1 LVTGIALTI
10 SSADIP
16 TADLQ
21 GMAVELVLRLLPLA
35 CVTIVA
41 TAAHRRWIIAHDS
54 RTRRELQELT
64 ERQAQFNEECQRRTA
79 ELDAREARLTTQTED
94 SGAHAMRLVRRLDEA
109 LTGLAEVQAHY
120 ARLQTDHADLA
131 RTHNQLVRETLQER
145 ADGFARRT
153 FSPSVRRAA
162 MIPQPVRHETPV
174 RQYADPNGGHT
185 PVTPIPLRLP
195 TQTNQAE
202 PAQHDRAEGVGPA

>member
-1 LVTGIALTI
+1 
-10 SSADIP
+10 
-16 TADLQ
+16 
-21 GMAVELVLRLLPLA
+21 MAVELTLRLLPLV

-41 TAAHRRWIIAHDS
+41 TAAHRRWIVTHDN

-64 ERQAQFNEECQRRTA
+64 TRQVQFNEECVRRAA
-79 ELDAREARLTTQTED
+79 ELDAREARLAAQAED
-94 SGAHAMRLVRRLDEA
+94 SGTHAMRLVRRLDEA
-109 LTGLAEVQAHY
+109 LTGLAEMQALY
-120 ARLQTDHADLA
+120 TRLQTDHDDLA
-131 RTHNQLVRETLQER
+131 RTHNQLVRETLKER

-162 MIPQPVRHETPV
+162 MIPQPSRHETPV
-174 RQYADPNGGHT
+174 RQYADPNGGHA

-195 TQTNQAE
+195 AQTANQAE